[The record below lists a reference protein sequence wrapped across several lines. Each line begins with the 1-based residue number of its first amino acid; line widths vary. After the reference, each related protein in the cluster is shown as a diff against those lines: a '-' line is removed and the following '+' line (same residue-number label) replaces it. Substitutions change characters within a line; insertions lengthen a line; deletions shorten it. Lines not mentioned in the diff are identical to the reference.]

1 MTPTRLR
8 TWCTTICCAVTL
20 TIQSVTVQAET
31 VYQESYVYGGHVSPQ
46 EGCKLAEQAIKREAV
61 AQQCGSL
68 MRGGA
73 VRFKSES
80 VDDLFRLHFETT
92 GGRVTQFDSRVIHP
106 AEAVVETNTLLFCCT
121 VEAKVSV
128 QCDQGQ
134 RDPAFIPTPESQVKL
149 NETAFREG
157 ETMQLSIQMPADLP
171 GLAYASVVQLLPYL
185 EEEQRVWRLYPN
197 PYQPSQALHANDQI
211 TLPNAAYSL
220 ETSLPKGRKSVEEV
234 LMVVFS
240 RKPISFPETMTIEQF
255 HRVLAELPLNER
267 REMVLAYRIDAATAK
282 SIRP

>member
-1 MTPTRLR
+1 MTL
-8 TWCTTICCAVTL
+8 TTQAVTA
-20 TIQSVTVQAET
+20 QAES
-31 VYQESYVYGGHVSPQ
+31 VYQESYIYGSHVSPQ
-46 EGCKLAEQAIKREAV
+46 EGCKLAEQAIKRQAV

-68 MRGGA
+68 MRGGS

-92 GGRVTQFDSRVIHP
+92 GGRVTQFNSRVIHP
-106 AEAVVETNTLLFCCT
+106 AEAVTEASSLANTLLFRCT

-134 RDPAFIPTPESQVKL
+134 RDPAFLPTPESQVKL

-157 ETMQLSIQMPADLP
+157 ETMQLRIQMPADLP

-197 PYQPSQALHANDQI
+197 VYQPSQALHANDQI

-220 ETSLPKGRKSVEEV
+220 ETYLPKGRKSVEEV

-282 SIRP
+282 LIRP

>member
-1 MTPTRLR
+1 MTLTRLR
-8 TWCTTICCAVTL
+8 TWCATLCCAVTL
-20 TIQSVTVQAET
+20 TAQAET
-31 VYQESYVYGGHVSPQ
+31 VYQESYVYDSDVSPQ
-46 EGCKLAEQAIKREAV
+46 EGCKLAEQAIKRQAV

-68 MRGGA
+68 MHGGA

-80 VDDLFRLHFETT
+80 VDGLFRLHFETT

-106 AEAVVETNTLLFCCT
+106 AEVVTEASSLSNTQLFRCT

-134 RDPAFIPTPESQVKL
+134 RDPGFIPSPESLVKL

-157 ETMQLSIQMPADLP
+157 EAMQLRIQMPADLP

-267 REMVLAYRIDAATAK
+267 REMVLAYRIDAASAK
-282 SIRP
+282 LIRP